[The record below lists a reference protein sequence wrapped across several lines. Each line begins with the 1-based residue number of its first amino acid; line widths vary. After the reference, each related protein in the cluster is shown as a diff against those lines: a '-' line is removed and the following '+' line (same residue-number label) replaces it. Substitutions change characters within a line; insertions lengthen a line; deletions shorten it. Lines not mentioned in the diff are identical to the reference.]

1 MHAIQLR
8 GGRGRYSA
16 GTTGSFSRPDRRKL
30 SRRDSNFL
38 TSTRAPR
45 FSKFFVYCYKDRK
58 LAGGDKTQYENHR
71 VFRIVARQIYP
82 IHRSEKTFP
91 RIHRTNAAE

>member
-30 SRRDSNFL
+30 SRRDSNFV

-45 FSKFFVYCYKDRK
+45 FDKFFGHYYKYRK
-58 LAGGDKTQYENHR
+58 LAAGDETRMKITGS
-71 VFRIVARQIYP
+71 FGLLP
-82 IHRSEKTFP
+82 G
-91 RIHRTNAAE
+91 